1 MFMNDSAV
9 YLTVIKGR
17 SSVLLQ
23 PQELLDVVRKDIFY
37 LDMPWNGL
45 FLAGSRVHV
54 NVMS

>member
-1 MFMNDSAV
+1 MNDSAV